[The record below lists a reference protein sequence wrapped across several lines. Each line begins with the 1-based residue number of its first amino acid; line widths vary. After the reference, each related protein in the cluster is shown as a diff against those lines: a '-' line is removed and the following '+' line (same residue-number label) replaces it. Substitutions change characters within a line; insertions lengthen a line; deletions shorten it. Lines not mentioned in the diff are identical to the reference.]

1 MGITEHLFFDGVD
14 LADFGALLLVGNVF
28 ASAARKYD
36 TIEVPGRSG
45 SLIIAQ
51 GGYQNVTRTYD
62 VFFHGETARENSARL
77 RTFLNSRTGYK
88 RIEDTLYPGEYV
100 LGCFQGGLDSAYT
113 NNIKYVRY
121 VLSFNC
127 KPQRFLKSGE
137 QARAFAAD
145 GIIVNP
151 EDTEAL
157 PLICV
162 MGNGTVT
169 VNGKAVTVTGNADS
183 FTVIDS
189 EIQDAYRHSENR
201 NAYITLEDGEFPV
214 LKPGENL
221 ISLGAG
227 IACVEIRPRWWR
239 L

>member
-1 MGITEHLFFDGVD
+1 MGIMEHLFFDGVD
-14 LADFGALLLVGNVF
+14 LADFGALLLIGNVF

-36 TIEVPGRSG
+36 TVEVPGRNG

-51 GGYQNVTRTYD
+51 GGYENVIRTYD
-62 VFFHGETARENSARL
+62 VFFHRESAREGSARM
-77 RTFLNSRTGYK
+77 RSFLTTRTGYK
-88 RIEDTLYPGEYV
+88 RIEDTLHPDEFV
-100 LGCFQGGLDSAYT
+100 FGCFRGGLDNTYT
-113 NNIKYVRY
+113 ENIKYVRY
-121 VLSFNC
+121 SLSFDC

-137 QARAFAAD
+137 QTRAFAAD
-145 GIIVNP
+145 GVLVNP
-151 EDTEAL
+151 EETEAL
-157 PLICV
+157 PLVCV
-162 MGNGTVT
+162 LGNGTVT
-169 VNGKAVTVTGNADS
+169 VNGRAVTVTGNADN

-201 NAYITLEDGEFPV
+201 NGYITLEDGEFPV

-221 ISLGAG
+221 VELGAG